1 MDKCDLALDFQL
13 KSIEIR
19 EFLFSIVNKNHPD
32 LAKIYSLLSLIYK
45 KINNQLL
52 SLEYEKKSLETN

>member
-1 MDKCDLALDFQL
+1 MRLALDFQL

-45 KINNQLL
+45 KINNHFAFAGV
-52 SLEYEKKSLETN
+52 